1 MSRNIFSRDYA
12 NKIKAFIRNFKQQQE
27 LDLKLNLLSNQLNK
41 LTGYERIENLKN
53 NVMKS
58 EQDVNNWRKLLIDS
72 KLDYNR
78 LNDNRR
84 SSQKQVNDLLNK
96 KSSWNDEQL
105 LSFTDLVKN
114 DHQIEKLEK
123 EALEL
128 VDKYESLVE
137 KGFDKLVKSILER
150 YHEEQIWSDKIRS
163 LSSTY
168 TLLALGINV
177 IVFISAIIIIEPY
190 KRKKMINEL
199 EVNLKNDKELF
210 LSKFNEI
217 NSNFLSFI
225 NNSNNESLKDV
236 DVERSQLS
244 SIQPSSSTPSTK
256 TNTIINKITK
266 NKNILIGFVL
276 GVTITLST
284 C

>member
-12 NKIKAFIRNFKQQQE
+12 NKFKAFIRNFKQQQE

-225 NNSNNESLKDV
+225 DNSNNEALKDV

>member
-12 NKIKAFIRNFKQQQE
+12 NKFKAFIRNFKQQQE

>member
-12 NKIKAFIRNFKQQQE
+12 NKFKAFIRNFKQQQE

-225 NNSNNESLKDV
+225 DNSNNEALKDV

-244 SIQPSSSTPSTK
+244 SIQPSSSTPSTT

>member
-12 NKIKAFIRNFKQQQE
+12 NKFKAFIRNFKQQQE

-244 SIQPSSSTPSTK
+244 SIQPSSPTPST
-256 TNTIINKITK
+256 TSNSIINKITE

>member
-12 NKIKAFIRNFKQQQE
+12 NKFKAFIRNFKQQQE

-78 LNDNRR
+78 LSDNRR

-244 SIQPSSSTPSTK
+244 SIQPSSPTPST
-256 TNTIINKITK
+256 TSNSIINKITE

>member
-12 NKIKAFIRNFKQQQE
+12 NKFKAFIRNFKQQQE

-78 LNDNRR
+78 LSDNRR

-244 SIQPSSSTPSTK
+244 SIQPSSPTPST
-256 TNTIINKITK
+256 TSNTIINKITK

>member
-12 NKIKAFIRNFKQQQE
+12 NKFKAFIRNFKQQQE

-225 NNSNNESLKDV
+225 DNSNNEALKDV

-256 TNTIINKITK
+256 TNTIINKITE

>member
-12 NKIKAFIRNFKQQQE
+12 NKFKAFIRNFKQQQE

-244 SIQPSSSTPSTK
+244 SIQPSSPTPST
-256 TNTIINKITK
+256 TSNTIINKITK